1 MLQGIH
7 PLLNMS
13 QIYSSVVK
21 SPSFQQH
28 SLSQGH
34 SLLLHLLLLGM
45 MILRARAAGEVV
57 RDHSSLAA
65 EPEIEVTSAVE
76 PSIQL
81 PPSPHA
87 IDYISLKMG
96 SVALYSSKEGRRERE
111 VERERGRGVEVT
123 E

>member
-1 MLQGIH
+1 
-7 PLLNMS
+7 
-13 QIYSSVVK
+13 
-21 SPSFQQH
+21 
-28 SLSQGH
+28 
-34 SLLLHLLLLGM
+34 M

-111 VERERGRGVEVT
+111 VEREGGSGVEVT

>member
-1 MLQGIH
+1 
-7 PLLNMS
+7 
-13 QIYSSVVK
+13 
-21 SPSFQQH
+21 
-28 SLSQGH
+28 
-34 SLLLHLLLLGM
+34 M

-65 EPEIEVTSAVE
+65 EPEIEVTLAVG

-96 SVALYSSKEGRRERE
+96 SVAPYSSKEGRRERE
-111 VERERGRGVEVT
+111 VEREGRRGVEVT